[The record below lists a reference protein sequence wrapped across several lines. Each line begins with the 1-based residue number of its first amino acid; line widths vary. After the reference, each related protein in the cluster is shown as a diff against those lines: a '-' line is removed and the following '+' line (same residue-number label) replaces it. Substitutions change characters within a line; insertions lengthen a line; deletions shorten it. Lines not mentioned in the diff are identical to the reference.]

1 MPFQLQTPFY
11 LYLSTTV
18 SQAGFPAGRGNRICV
33 SVGDRELHRARA
45 GSSPSLWL
53 PVELVWCEMET
64 EATDPNSTNLL
75 QPYLQEKSK
84 ELPVDLPE
92 QRINTEPHISCAVIH
107 AKGSCLDE
115 GMKRA

>member
-1 MPFQLQTPFY
+1 M
-11 LYLSTTV
+11 
-18 SQAGFPAGRGNRICV
+18 
-33 SVGDRELHRARA
+33 SV
-45 GSSPSLWL
+45 

-64 EATDPNSTNLL
+64 EATDPNSTDLL

-92 QRINTEPHISCAVIH
+92 QQINTELHISCAVIP

-115 GMKRA
+115 GMKSAQVHWFSAYKLFSPPPPLPVDAFIIYV